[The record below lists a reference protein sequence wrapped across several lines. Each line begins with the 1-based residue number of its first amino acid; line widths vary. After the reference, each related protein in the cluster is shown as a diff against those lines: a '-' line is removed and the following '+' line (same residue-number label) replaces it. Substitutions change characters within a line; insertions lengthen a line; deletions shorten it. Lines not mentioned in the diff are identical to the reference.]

1 MWGPIWLAGLV
12 YCQEFRQPTH
22 PQPSER
28 ALTAAMGGV
37 QSVGPRSRASASSSR
52 KAGRKACQT
61 HQMASRPQA
70 TIEPAATC
78 SAAASL
84 RRSER
89 PLVAKQVAAKR
100 SAAHRGVENP
110 AGQRH
115 LRHAGKSKRE
125 QPERLAGTDSKRA
138 GEQPTPSGLPCPSCL
153 PPHPSPHH
161 AQIPRTLHLRTGKW
175 VGENVCVSKGWQSMG
190 RAKERWS
197 VHASGAA
204 LQNYMRARRDF

>member
-1 MWGPIWLAGLV
+1 METNP
-12 YCQEFRQPTH
+12 
-22 PQPSER
+22 PSATR
-28 ALTAAMGGV
+28 ARAHCRDGGV

-70 TIEPAATC
+70 TIEPAATS

-153 PPHPSPHH
+153 PLHPSPHH
-161 AQIPRTLHLRTGKW
+161 AQIPLHLRTGKR
-175 VGENVCVSKGWQSMG
+175 VGENVCVSNGWQSMG